1 MDSQKFINEFITPPK
16 GYGNVP
22 FYWWNGDKLDKQRLC
37 SQLDLLHEKGISG
50 VQINY
55 CHEYPDRSKPYG
67 GHGKSVDGDPK
78 AFTEE
83 WWDFF
88 RFAAEECKKRDM
100 AIGMGDYTI
109 AWIGNGYFTDRI
121 AAIPEMRAKE
131 LRQLKLSA
139 EDAAKIPQE
148 NIIYSQEKDGEVTLY
163 IAEEV
168 PNSINP
174 MHPECGKMLTD
185 IYFAEFERRCPG
197 LCGSALN
204 YFFQDELLFG
214 TKSQLIWDERFAEK
228 FAEAKGYDIRPFLG
242 ALFEDIGDITGKVR
256 LDYAD
261 VKVTLSEEGYFKPV
275 FDFHNSRGMIYGC
288 DQSSRGL
295 EPDEFGDYFRTV
307 RWFTAPGNDTPN
319 RSADLRK
326 VKVNSSIAH
335 LYGRPRVW
343 LEGYHSSGWGTTLE
357 SITAP
362 TSDNFIYGANLLNL
376 HGLYYST
383 HGGFFEWAP
392 PDFHFRMPYW
402 DDEKQWLKKYE
413 RMSFL
418 LSSGRHVCD
427 AAIYYP
433 TSSCSYG
440 VKGKSCTD
448 SAFEAGECF
457 FEQGLDFDYIDTQSI
472 DNSTFS
478 DGKMLVGGEEFS
490 AIVLCSVDAVYWS
503 NIVKLKTFAANGGII
518 VFIGGVPT
526 VSDRKGSNNEELDN
540 AIKEILAHKNCIVAQ
555 SAEQAAD
562 FITANTDRDFLP
574 HENEQ
579 ANVHH
584 RKLEAGELY
593 FIRNAKQGMLCR
605 FRAAGNAYLLDAD
618 NGKIFKTDCET
629 DGNYSFVKLPFES
642 NKDTLLLFA
651 QDELETSGK
660 ITLESET
667 ALPVSQTALDG
678 EWGFEIIPTLDNS
691 YGDYYLPAK
700 NEHIGVQARFFDCVP
715 YEDLHAD
722 FSSAKKCEYARSPA
736 FAFAAADS
744 ESLERIFE
752 KAKQGN
758 TDGFEDY
765 TPWDR
770 FGFVSSSQ
778 CEQGWH
784 GLKHRIH
791 EANLY
796 YKSSGVFSGVV
807 YCEAETQAK
816 ITFGTIKPRFA
827 ALNGDSLNEGIY
839 KLNKGFNRITLA
851 FDFSDTDG
859 TQLNS
864 EHERRTAV
872 FVEDT
877 NTESLTEPFEF
888 SIKSFCNKRYLKF
901 NAHENGSAFA
911 YRFTVPPTAHQLK
924 INAFG
929 KIEKVI
935 SNGTEQ
941 QFNSDGKTS
950 YGANS
955 FTVTLDNAQT
965 DAAEIILY
973 MNTDCGYAYGSV
985 FPEPIDVLCRGES
998 LHTPGDWSKLGCM
1011 ESYSGK
1017 VRYTKNISL
1026 ETVSGRTVLDL
1037 GTVAATCSI
1046 EINGKFCTS
1055 LTYSPYRADITEY
1068 LVPGE
1073 NEIAVTVANTLCNH
1087 YSTIPSN
1094 YSNFP
1099 QDSASGLIGPVK
1111 LYRYEE

>member
-1 MDSQKFINEFITPPK
+1 MDSRKFINEFVTPPK

-22 FYWWNGDKLDKQRLC
+22 FYWWNGDKLDKERLC

-55 CHEYPDRSKPYG
+55 CHKYSDENEPHG
-67 GHGKSVDGDPK
+67 GHGKSLDGEPK

-100 AIGMGDYTI
+100 AIGMGDYTV
-109 AWIGNGYFTDRI
+109 AWIGNGFFTDRI
-121 AAIPEMRAKE
+121 AAIPEMRARE
-131 LRQLKLSA
+131 LKQLKLSPCEA
-139 EDAAKIPQE
+139 EKIDK
-148 NIIYSQEKDGEVTLY
+148 NSIIFSEEKDGTVTLY

-214 TKSQLIWDERFAEK
+214 TKSKLIWDERFAEK
-228 FAEAKGYDIRPFLG
+228 FEEIKGYDIRPLLG
-242 ALFEDIGDITGKVR
+242 ALFEDRGDITGKVR
-256 LDYAD
+256 LDYND
-261 VKVTLSEEGYFKPV
+261 VKVTLSEEGYFKPI

-326 VKVNSSIAH
+326 VKVNSSVAH
-335 LYGRPRVW
+335 LYNRPRVW

-418 LSSGRHVCD
+418 LSSGTHFCNT
-427 AAIYYP
+427 AIYYP
-433 TSSCSYG
+433 TSVCSYG
-440 VKGKSCTD
+440 VKGNSCTELT
-448 SAFEAGECF
+448 FKTGECF

-472 DNSTFS
+472 DNSTVS
-478 DGKMLVGGEEFS
+478 GDSMLISGEKFK
-490 AIVLCSVDAVYWS
+490 AVVLCGVDAIYWS
-503 NIVKLKTFAANGGII
+503 NIVKLKTFAANGGKII
-518 VFIGGVPT
+518 FIGELPT
-526 VSDRKGSNNEELDN
+526 VSDRSGGNDEVLNN
-540 AIKEILAHKNCIVAQ
+540 AVKEILSYKNCLFAE
-555 SAEQAAD
+555 SPEQAAE
-562 FITANTDRDFLP
+562 FITANIERDFIP
-574 HENEQ
+574 PKDER

-584 RKLEAGELY
+584 RRLDIGELY
-593 FIRNAKQGMLCR
+593 FVRNAKQGSVCK
-605 FRAAGNAYLLDAD
+605 FKATGNAYLLDAD
-618 NGKIFKTDCET
+618 SGRIFDTACQT
-629 DGNYSFVKLPFES
+629 DGVYSTVKLPFES
-642 NKDTLLLFA
+642 GKDTLLLFTNE
-651 QDELETSGK
+651 ELETSGR
-660 ITLESET
+660 ITFESET
-667 ALPVSQTALDG
+667 AQPQRQTALGG
-678 EWGFEIIPTLDNS
+678 EWGFEIIPTLDNK
-691 YGDYYLPAK
+691 YGDYYLPASD
-700 NEHIGVQARFFDCVP
+700 EFIGVQARFFECA
-715 YEDLHAD
+715 EIKNGKAD
-722 FSSAKKCEYARSPA
+722 FSTGRRCEYARSPA
-736 FAFAAADS
+736 FMFKAAESSAELS
-744 ESLERIFE
+744 EIFE
-752 KAKQGN
+752 QAQSGKL
-758 TDGFEDY
+758 DGFEEY

-784 GLKHRIH
+784 GLKHRLH

-796 YKSSGVFSGVV
+796 YKSSGVFTGIV
-807 YCEAETQAK
+807 YCEGNRQVK
-816 ITFGTIKPRFA
+816 ISFGSVKPRLA
-827 ALNGDSLNEGIY
+827 ALNGQELCEGIHT
-839 KLNKGFNRITLA
+839 LNRGANRITLA
-851 FDFSDTDG
+851 FDFADTDG

-864 EHERRTAV
+864 EYERRTAV
-872 FVEDT
+872 FAEDLA
-877 NTESLTEPFEF
+877 TESLAEPFEF
-888 SIKSFCNKRYLKF
+888 SIKSFCNKRFLKF
-901 NAHENGSAFA
+901 NARETGENFA
-911 YRFTVPPTAHQLK
+911 YRFTVPPTARQLK
-924 INAFG
+924 IKTFG
-929 KIEKVI
+929 KVEKATA
-935 SNGTEQ
+935 NGSEQ
-941 QFNSDGKTS
+941 PLIHCGRTA
-950 YGANS
+950 YGAEHC
-955 FTVTLDNAQT
+955 TVTLDT
-965 DAAEIILY
+965 DGSKAVEIVLY
-973 MNTDCGYAYGSV
+973 IKADTGYAYGSV
-985 FPEPIDVLCRGES
+985 FPEPIDVVCGGKGSAELF
-998 LHTPGDWSKLGCM
+998 DWAKLGCM

-1017 VRYTKNISL
+1017 VKYTKCVEIND
-1026 ETVSGRTVLDL
+1026 TQRRTVLDL
-1037 GTVAATCSI
+1037 GTVAATCSV
-1046 EINGKFCTS
+1046 EVNGVFCGS
-1055 LTYSPYRADITEY
+1055 LTYSPYKIDITEY
-1068 LVPGE
+1068 LVQGK

-1099 QDSASGLIGPVK
+1099 QDSVSGLIGPVV
-1111 LYRYEE
+1111 LCQY